1 MRLRIR
7 GPSGQYT
14 VVLADEATVG
24 DLRNEIIE
32 KTGLPAYDVK
42 YGYPPQPLL
51 LDAPEAYQKLAE
63 LGVHLD
69 REQLI
74 IAPKDGPVAEPP
86 TTNSEAASTTPSARP
101 SSPKLSLSR
110 KQNPVA
116 EDTPKVP
123 SLEHGG
129 IIVLRVMPDDNSCL
143 FRAISTAVL
152 PGSDSMVELRSAV
165 AETIQSNPDEYSSA
179 ILGQPRDDYC
189 RWIRTETSWGGAIE
203 MSILSKHF
211 DVEICSI
218 DLGNLRVDRF
228 NEGQPRRCFL
238 VYSGIHYD
246 TIALSPGDNVSPEFD
261 MTVFDTADDLVLEKA
276 LVLCKQLQAK
286 NYYTDVSA
294 FSLQCNIC
302 NAILTGQKGAQDHTS
317 KTGHSDF
324 EQVA

>member
-14 VVLADEATVG
+14 VALGDDATVG

-51 LDAPEAYQKLAE
+51 LDAAEAQQKLTE
-63 LGVHLD
+63 LGVQLD
-69 REQLI
+69 REQLTI
-74 IAPKDGPVAEPP
+74 TPKDGPVAEPTTTV
-86 TTNSEAASTTPSARP
+86 TTNEADSIARP

-110 KQNPVA
+110 KQNPVT

-129 IIVLRVMPDDNSCL
+129 IVVLRVMPDDNSCL
-143 FRAISTAVL
+143 FRAISAAVL

-246 TIALSPGDNVSPEFD
+246 TIALSPGENVSPEFD
-261 MTVFDTADDLVLEKA
+261 TTVFDTADDLLLEKA

-294 FSLQCNIC
+294 FSLQCNVC
-302 NAILTGQKGAQDHTS
+302 NDILTGQKGAQDHTA